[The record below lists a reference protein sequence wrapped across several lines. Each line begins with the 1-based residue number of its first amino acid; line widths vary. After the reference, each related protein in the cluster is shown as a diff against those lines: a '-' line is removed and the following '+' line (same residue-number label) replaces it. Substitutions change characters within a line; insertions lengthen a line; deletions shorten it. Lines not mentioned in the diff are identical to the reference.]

1 MAHWLVTRF
10 SSGALIA
17 PLLLFVDKINFCA
30 PKNEHKKSKAAHD
43 YVYGNDMIGGSR
55 VFAGGKPLS
64 QRGCCPWPKERL
76 SSGLIAGIFFWPT
89 FD

>member
-30 PKNEHKKSKAAHD
+30 PKSEHKKSKAAHD
-43 YVYGNDMIGGSR
+43 YVYGNDMIGGFTGFR
-55 VFAGGKPLS
+55 GGKTVKPTRVLS
-64 QRGCCPWPKERL
+64 LAKRETIKRTDSWDIL
-76 SSGLIAGIFFWPT
+76 LANI
-89 FD
+89 